1 MQAPQG
7 FSLLELMDAA
17 ATGVE
22 VLAVAV
28 ILLAIVLG
36 TYRFLTHI
44 RDGDPAQYRTY
55 RNHLIKGLLLG
66 LELLVAADIIR
77 TVSVDATMNSVLIL
91 GLLVVIRTILSWSLD
106 LEMEGRWP
114 WQDAAADAARQKS

>member
-1 MQAPQG
+1 MQAPDG
-7 FSLLELMDAA
+7 FSLLDAMDTA

-22 VLAVAV
+22 VLAVVV
-28 ILLAIVLG
+28 ILLAIILG
-36 TYRFLTHI
+36 TYRFLMHV
-44 RDGDPAQYRTY
+44 RDGNPAEYRAY

-91 GLLVVIRTILSWSLD
+91 GLLVLIRTILSWSLD

-114 WQDAAADAARQKS
+114 WQVAAAEAARQKS

>member
-1 MQAPQG
+1 MQG
-7 FSLLELMDAA
+7 FSLLAAMDAA

-44 RDGDPAQYRTY
+44 RDGDPVQYRTY

-91 GLLVVIRTILSWSLD
+91 GLLVLIRTILSWSLD

-114 WQDAAADAARQKS
+114 WQDAAAGAARQQS